1 MVYVTKRCIFSCCF
15 VTKKCI
21 FVLLSIFLITTCDG
35 IIPVEVKS
43 SDNFRAKSLKVYM
56 QKFSPKYA
64 IRLST
69 RNFGM
74 DNGIKSV
81 SLYATFCIKDSSF

>member
-1 MVYVTKRCIFSCCF
+1 MWQKDAFLVAVSWQKDA
-15 VTKKCI
+15 
-21 FVLLSIFLITTCDG
+21 FLIDYLYFKITTSDG

-64 IRLST
+64 IRLSA
-69 RNFGM
+69 RNFGI
-74 DNGIKSV
+74 DNEIKSV
-81 SLYATFCIKDSSF
+81 PLYATFCIKDSSF